1 MDKCSICRREGTKLF
16 LKGERCFSTKCAMVR
31 KAYAPGIHGR
41 GGKRRSM
48 ITEYGKQLREK
59 QELKRMYGL
68 REKQFKNYFKEASS
82 TKGKGETVHLLVEF
96 LEERL
101 DNIVYRLGLA
111 KSRAMSRQVV
121 NHGHILVNGKTV
133 SIPSYRVKIGDKI
146 TVKPSKLKLKLYGE
160 LKSTLR
166 NYQPPKW
173 LKLDKSK
180 LAGEV
185 VEKPDVSEVATTI
198 NLPLIVEFYSR

>member
-16 LKGERCFSTKCAMVR
+16 LKGERCFSTKCAMIR

-41 GGKRRSM
+41 GGKRRAM
-48 ITEYGKQLREK
+48 LTEYGKQLREK

-82 TKGKGETVHLLVEF
+82 RKGKGETVNLLVEF
-96 LEERL
+96 LEQRL
-101 DNIVYRLGLA
+101 DNVVYRLGLA
-111 KSRAMSRQVV
+111 KSRAMARQVV
-121 NHGHILVNGKTV
+121 NHGHILVNNRTV
-133 SIPSYRVKIGDKI
+133 SIPSYRMKVGDKI
-146 TVKPSKLKLKLYGE
+146 TIKPSKIKMKSYSE

-166 NYQPPKW
+166 NYQLPKW

-180 LAGEV
+180 LVGEV
-185 VEKPDVSEVATTI
+185 IENPDVSEVSTII